1 MTVKATFKAAW
12 GDVRAKPLAP
22 FIGAAAGV
30 VWWSLFYLWLGL
42 PLGGVAALA
51 AVVVGGMVLA
61 GALGL
66 LIQQSV
72 TLYRQQNGKWP
83 LLFPP
88 SAIWVAK
95 PVFLVFGLGLPWLL
109 IQWVP
114 EFKSMGA
121 QAVSAAVRFT
131 LAVFLLVTTWL
142 FLWAVV
148 RRVIERDGEDG

>member
-1 MTVKATFKAAW
+1 MTVTETFKLAA
-12 GDVRAKPLAP
+12 GEVRSKPLAP
-22 FIGAAAGV
+22 FIGAAAVV

-42 PLGGVAALA
+42 PLGGFAALA

-72 TLYRQQNGKWP
+72 TLYRQQDGKWR

-95 PVFLVFGLGLPWLL
+95 LGFLMFGLGLPWLL